1 MIFELIF
8 LYNNILNCFKKLNF
22 LLRIIFNTLKFSS
35 TRNKIMKL
43 RVYYEDTDLGG
54 VVYHSKYLNF
64 CERARSEI
72 FFEKGASPVFE
83 DYHFVVKS
91 IEANFLS
98 SAKLGDILEIKTQVL
113 EIKRVSITLF
123 QTIFNENLKRDIF
136 EMKVVLVC
144 LKNDKISKIPEY
156 FLKIFD

>member
-1 MIFELIF
+1 
-8 LYNNILNCFKKLNF
+8 
-22 LLRIIFNTLKFSS
+22 
-35 TRNKIMKL
+35 MKL

>member
-1 MIFELIF
+1 
-8 LYNNILNCFKKLNF
+8 
-22 LLRIIFNTLKFSS
+22 
-35 TRNKIMKL
+35 MKL

-72 FFEKGASPVFE
+72 FFKKGASPIFG

-91 IEANFLS
+91 IEANFLY

-113 EIKRVSITLF
+113 EIKRASIILF

-144 LKNDKISKIPEY
+144 LKNNKTSKIPEY

>member
-1 MIFELIF
+1 
-8 LYNNILNCFKKLNF
+8 
-22 LLRIIFNTLKFSS
+22 
-35 TRNKIMKL
+35 MKL

-54 VVYHSKYLNF
+54 VVYYSKYLNF

-72 FFEKGASPVFE
+72 FFEKGASTVFE

-98 SAKLGDILEIKTQVL
+98 SAKLGDILEVKTQVL

-144 LKNDKISKIPEY
+144 LKNNRISKIPEY

>member
-1 MIFELIF
+1 V
-8 LYNNILNCFKKLNF
+8 
-22 LLRIIFNTLKFSS
+22 
-35 TRNKIMKL
+35 KL

-72 FFEKGASPVFE
+72 FFKKGASPVFE

-91 IEANFLS
+91 IEANFLY

-113 EIKRVSITLF
+113 EIKRASIILF

-144 LKNDKISKIPEY
+144 LKNNKISKIPEY